1 MAELGYDWK
10 DRSASFSERSH
21 GFGSWEGPKPSDFR
35 SLLFATFLHSVL
47 PHAYPWIHCAPTT
60 FCVPGHLLL
69 FCHVSFPC
77 LLVWLTTT
85 HTIPSLLGCLV
96 SCSPPLYYG
105 KRTIEEEN
113 VTFISEAGISVCL
126 VIAMVA
132 EQGLESCRFSEATVH
147 TNRVFNTLSN
157 SYKYSRGEMFKG
169 CVGSLQIFYIIYGV
183 WIIFSTFGSTLHL
196 VSLKLLLYGKFLS
209 RVILPIC

>member
-1 MAELGYDWK
+1 MGSLCTHYFLCPW
-10 DRSASFSERSH
+10 SFA
-21 GFGSWEGPKPSDFR
+21 F
-35 SLLFATFLHSVL
+35 LL
-47 PHAYPWIHCAPTT
+47 
-60 FCVPGHLLL
+60 
-69 FCHVSFPC
+69 CHVSFPC
-77 LLVWLTTT
+77 LLVWPTTT

-169 CVGSLQIFYIIYGV
+169 CVGSLQIFYFIYGV
-183 WIIFSTFGSTLHL
+183 
-196 VSLKLLLYGKFLS
+196 
-209 RVILPIC
+209 